1 MTFKKELMLLGAAAA
16 TSTVAYFIHLENKK
30 NEPKGAEEVLSLS
43 PDTWVG
49 SKELAKKIQKLYK
62 FKRFFFTKI
71 RVFCFVFVHFLSHF

>member
-30 NEPKGAEEVLSLS
+30 NAPKGAEEVLSLS

-49 SKELAKKIQKLYK
+49 SQELAKKIQQEKNSSS
-62 FKRFFFTKI
+62 KI
-71 RVFCFVFVHFLSHF
+71 ENNQNKESAQRE

>member
-43 PDTWVG
+43 PDTWIG
-49 SKELAKKIQKLYK
+49 SKELAKKIRQEKESAG
-62 FKRFFFTKI
+62 KI
-71 RVFCFVFVHFLSHF
+71 ENNQNMERAQQE